1 MKTINGIFAS
11 IMQGM
16 FGEPKYR
23 GDVPAWMVGFH
34 A

>member
-1 MKTINGIFAS
+1 MINDIFES
-11 IMQGM
+11 IMQGV

>member
-1 MKTINGIFAS
+1 MIRT
-11 IMQGM
+11 M
-16 FGEPKYR
+16 FRNLIEDLLGEPKHR